1 MINDN
6 GEELEGL
13 PLLDGI
19 KERFRKTVE
28 AWDKNYKQ
36 AISDVSFLNSD
47 NQWPDG
53 ERAERVGKPT
63 IASDRIN
70 AQVKSIV
77 NAQRDNRPAVLVSA
91 VNDEADEEV
100 ANVLQGIIRHIE
112 YQSKANLAYDTA
124 NEFAVQGG
132 LGFIRLNLEYEKD
145 SFSQKIV
152 ISAVPNPFLVYID
165 PSFKTI
171 DGSDIEYAFI
181 VEPMTYDDFKLS
193 FPKSQLSNIQH
204 NEWYPVASRFP
215 EWFDNDKKTTIICE
229 YFVKEY
235 EKYTLVRLKN
245 GVVKDK
251 ADCSEGEIKRIVQSR
266 AATRQ
271 TVKWYKLACGIDS
284 PAEILEETE
293 WVGSSIPIIPVFG
306 DVLLDNGSRVFSGLV
321 HNTKE
326 SQVMLNTIQT
336 VILEQI
342 ARSPKNPWVVPAGA
356 IEEFKEYWAN
366 VNLLDLPYLP
376 YNTKIEGMGPGE
388 FLPAPSRMTAEPPIQ
403 GMLQALQVLEN
414 DIKASNAIYDPTL
427 GEKMAN
433 DQSGVAIKALQQ
445 AGNIA
450 HYNYSDNL
458 SRAIAIIGT
467 QLLDLIRKVYTE
479 ERVIRIIGLDDKHQL
494 VKING
499 QGDTDDEMSQ
509 EGVQK
514 VFDITTGEYDV
525 AVSSG
530 PSFATRRAENM
541 SFLVELV
548 QYSPNSMQFVLDKIV
563 GLMDFPE
570 SKDIK
575 ERLEKLLPP
584 ALQSQDQQKNNPQM
598 LQQELT
604 KAHGLIQQLT
614 QTLQNETQ
622 LADKEAMKFKIATL
636 ENQTE
641 LVKQQRDMQHE
652 GSLTAFKAEIAEIKA
667 ASDHSKALLQQVHQH
682 ILDTGAREHQ
692 TAMNITQTMAQNAMT
707 PQEQQGQ
714 QTQQGQ
720 AQNQQGQ

>member
-1 MINDN
+1 
-6 GEELEGL
+6 
-13 PLLDGI
+13 
-19 KERFRKTVE
+19 
-28 AWDKNYKQ
+28 
-36 AISDVSFLNSD
+36 
-47 NQWPDG
+47 
-53 ERAERVGKPT
+53 
-63 IASDRIN
+63 
-70 AQVKSIV
+70 
-77 NAQRDNRPAVLVSA
+77 
-91 VNDEADEEV
+91 
-100 ANVLQGIIRHIE
+100 
-112 YQSKANLAYDTA
+112 
-124 NEFAVQGG
+124 
-132 LGFIRLNLEYEKD
+132 
-145 SFSQKIV
+145 
-152 ISAVPNPFLVYID
+152 
-165 PSFKTI
+165 
-171 DGSDIEYAFI
+171 
-181 VEPMTYDDFKLS
+181 
-193 FPKSQLSNIQH
+193 
-204 NEWYPVASRFP
+204 
-215 EWFDNDKKTTIICE
+215 
-229 YFVKEY
+229 
-235 EKYTLVRLKN
+235 
-245 GVVKDK
+245 
-251 ADCSEGEIKRIVQSR
+251 
-266 AATRQ
+266 
-271 TVKWYKLACGIDS
+271 
-284 PAEILEETE
+284 
-293 WVGSSIPIIPVFG
+293 
-306 DVLLDNGSRVFSGLV
+306 
-321 HNTKE
+321 
-326 SQVMLNTIQT
+326 
-336 VILEQI
+336 
-342 ARSPKNPWVVPAGA
+342 
-356 IEEFKEYWAN
+356 
-366 VNLLDLPYLP
+366 
-376 YNTKIEGMGPGE
+376 
-388 FLPAPSRMTAEPPIQ
+388 
-403 GMLQALQVLEN
+403 
-414 DIKASNAIYDPTL
+414 
-427 GEKMAN
+427 
-433 DQSGVAIKALQQ
+433 
-445 AGNIA
+445 
-450 HYNYSDNL
+450 
-458 SRAIAIIGT
+458 
-467 QLLDLIRKVYTE
+467 
-479 ERVIRIIGLDDKHQL
+479 LDDKHQL

-499 QGDTDDEMSQ
+499 QGDTDDEMTQ

-692 TAMNITQTMAQNAMT
+692 TAMDITQTMAQNAMT

>member
-1 MINDN
+1 MLDDN
-6 GEELEGL
+6 FNELEGL

-36 AISDVSFLNSD
+36 AISDVAFLNSD
-47 NQWPDG
+47 NQWPAG
-53 ERAERVGKPT
+53 ERSERVGKPT

-112 YQSKANLAYDTA
+112 YQSKASLAYDTA

-132 LGFIRLNLEYEKD
+132 LGFIRINLEYEED
-145 SFSQKIV
+145 SFNQRIKID
-152 ISAVPNPFLVYID
+152 AVSNPFMVYID
-165 PSFKTI
+165 PSFKSV
-171 DGSDIEYAFI
+171 DGSDIDYAFI
-181 VEPMTYDDFKLS
+181 LEPMTYEEFKESYPSSALS
-193 FPKSQLSNIQH
+193 LIQH

-215 EWFDNDKKTTIICE
+215 EWFDNDKKTTVVCE

-235 EKYTLVRLKN
+235 EKYTLVKLKD
-245 GVVKDK
+245 GTVKDK
-251 ADCSEGEIKRIVQSR
+251 KDCSNTEKAHIVQSR
-266 AATRQ
+266 EASRP

-284 PAEILEETE
+284 PAEILEETD
-293 WVGSSIPIIPVFG
+293 WVGKDIPIIPVFG

-356 IEEFKEYWAN
+356 IEEYKEYWAN
-366 VNLLDLPYLP
+366 VNTLDLPYLP

-388 FLPAPSRMTAEPPIQ
+388 FLPAPTRMTAEPPIQ

-458 SRAIAIIGT
+458 SRAIHILGL
-467 QLLDLIRKVYTE
+467 QLLDLIRKIYTE
-479 ERVIRIIGLDDKHQL
+479 ERVIRIIGLDDKHKL

-499 QGDTDDEMSQ
+499 ETDSADSEYTQ
-509 EGVQK
+509 EGVEK
-514 VFDITTGEYDV
+514 VYDITTGEYDV
-525 AVSSG
+525 SVSSG

-548 QYSPNSMQFVLDKIV
+548 QYSPNTMQFVMDKIV

-570 SKDIK
+570 SQDIK

-584 ALQSQDQQKNNPQM
+584 ALQDEDKQKNNPQV

-604 KAHGLIQQLT
+604 KAQALINQLS
-614 QTLQNETQ
+614 QTLQQETQ

-641 LVKQQRDMQHE
+641 LIKQQRDMQHE
-652 GSLTAFKAEIAEIKA
+652 GNLTAFKAEIAEIKA

-692 TAMNITQTMAQNAMT
+692 TAMDITQSMAENALS
-707 PQEQQGQ
+707 PQEQQSGQ
-714 QTQQGQ
+714 GTSNQSTQS
-720 AQNQQGQ
+720 QQ

>member
-1 MINDN
+1 
-6 GEELEGL
+6 
-13 PLLDGI
+13 
-19 KERFRKTVE
+19 
-28 AWDKNYKQ
+28 
-36 AISDVSFLNSD
+36 
-47 NQWPDG
+47 
-53 ERAERVGKPT
+53 
-63 IASDRIN
+63 
-70 AQVKSIV
+70 
-77 NAQRDNRPAVLVSA
+77 
-91 VNDEADEEV
+91 
-100 ANVLQGIIRHIE
+100 
-112 YQSKANLAYDTA
+112 
-124 NEFAVQGG
+124 
-132 LGFIRLNLEYEKD
+132 
-145 SFSQKIV
+145 
-152 ISAVPNPFLVYID
+152 
-165 PSFKTI
+165 
-171 DGSDIEYAFI
+171 
-181 VEPMTYDDFKLS
+181 
-193 FPKSQLSNIQH
+193 
-204 NEWYPVASRFP
+204 
-215 EWFDNDKKTTIICE
+215 
-229 YFVKEY
+229 
-235 EKYTLVRLKN
+235 
-245 GVVKDK
+245 
-251 ADCSEGEIKRIVQSR
+251 
-266 AATRQ
+266 
-271 TVKWYKLACGIDS
+271 
-284 PAEILEETE
+284 
-293 WVGSSIPIIPVFG
+293 
-306 DVLLDNGSRVFSGLV
+306 
-321 HNTKE
+321 
-326 SQVMLNTIQT
+326 MLNTIQT

-342 ARSPKNPWVVPAGA
+342 ARSPKNPWIVPAGA

-376 YNTKIEGMGPGE
+376 YNTKIEGMGTGE

-499 QGDTDDEMSQ
+499 QGDTDDEMTQ

-692 TAMNITQTMAQNAMT
+692 TAMDITQTMAQNAMT

-720 AQNQQGQ
+720 AQNQQGQQTQQGQAQNQQGQ